1 MEDYPLP
8 VIDGVLKE
16 LDTFDG
22 AIIYDVEV
30 IKMKSR
36 KVEVTVFVSS
46 TKCKARR
53 KFFQVIT
60 NRIMYP
66 SEVYCEAIKSGY
78 RLCDSARSLRSC
90 LLTQC
95 KSQFAKDIT
104 AGILE
109 VEKVA
114 NLFKGK
120 Q

>member
-16 LDTFDG
+16 LNTFDNK
-22 AIIYDVEV
+22 IIYDVETV
-30 IKMKSR
+30 KLKSR

-46 TKCKARR
+46 TVCKARR
-53 KFFQVIT
+53 KCLQVIT
-60 NRIMYP
+60 SRISYP